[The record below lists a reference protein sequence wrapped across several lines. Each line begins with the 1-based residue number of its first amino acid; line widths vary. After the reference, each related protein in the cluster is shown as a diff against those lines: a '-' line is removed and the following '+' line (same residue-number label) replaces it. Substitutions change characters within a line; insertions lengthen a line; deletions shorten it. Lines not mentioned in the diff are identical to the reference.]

1 MWHDLAP
8 HFSVGIDA
16 SPARTLGKA
25 VRGPRSPMEG
35 SLPRCISQQSQGVG
49 PTAMPVSG
57 PIIRCKSGP
66 GQSCLS
72 VLAISFY
79 LFGLPANTHTF
90 QSEDLASWGGGGDNP
105 SPLKCPTVS
114 SPSSH
119 SCRFCPWWDPVPGVL
134 RAGLL
139 YSSLFLQ
146 TMCTDTNGSS
156 DNWGIISTRILAPVL
171 AEAACFWDTVNTPK

>member
-35 SLPRCISQQSQGVG
+35 SLPRCLSQQSQGVG
-49 PTAMPVSG
+49 PTATPVSG

-90 QSEDLASWGGGGDNP
+90 QSEDLASWGGGGTILVHCNA
-105 SPLKCPTVS
+105 PLCPHHPLIAVGFVPGGTLCLAYSEQACSIPLYSCRLCAQTPTVQVTIGALS
-114 SPSSH
+114 RPESWPQ
-119 SCRFCPWWDPVPGVL
+119 CWLRQPVSGT
-134 RAGLL
+134 
-139 YSSLFLQ
+139 Q
-146 TMCTDTNGSS
+146 
-156 DNWGIISTRILAPVL
+156 
-171 AEAACFWDTVNTPK
+171 